1 MLKNYLI
8 ITLRNLKKNKGYSF
22 INIFGLAVGIAVCI
36 LIMLFVQDE
45 LSYDRFHEK
54 SDRTFRLCLDA
65 AAGEIAEQCVTTC
78 APLAE
83 TLVRE
88 IPEIETAVR
97 FRNYGFPVFRYREK
111 AFSEEK
117 VFWADSSLFD
127 VFTIPFLKGN
137 PKTALS
143 QLNALVITETMA
155 KKYFGEENPIGKIIN
170 SDNRFDYIV
179 TAVVKDMPDNSH
191 FHFDF
196 IASLTRY
203 NDTRSPIWFNN
214 NWYTY
219 VVLREGASWQEVD
232 KKINPALTKY
242 YKPQIEAAFQT
253 TWEELVKKG
262 AKYNFNL
269 QPITDIHLNSHY
281 AQELEP
287 NGSMANVYIFSLIA
301 FAILCIAC
309 FNFMNLST
317 ARYSGRAKEVGIRKT
332 LGSDFGQLVRQFLS
346 ESIILVFVSTL
357 ISILFVYLL
366 IPVFND
372 ISGKEI
378 TLNLFNNF
386 YTIPLLLLLIL
397 IVGSAA
403 GIYPALFLASFKPM
417 TILGG
422 KFKDGIKGKAFR
434 SGLVIFQF
442 AISIILIIGTV
453 IVYSQLNYMQN
464 KNLGYEKEQLLI
476 IHKTDDLGDNIQAFK
491 DELRKN
497 PNVKSLTNSAQLPGM
512 HYGDNLYES
521 RVDGKSYRQLLRQG
535 YGDYDFAST
544 FKIKIADGRYYSR
557 DWAVD
562 ADNSIVINEA
572 AVKAL
577 RLKNPIGSEIYE
589 TGIGDETRTLKVVGI
604 MKDFHFQSL
613 HQQIEPLAM
622 MLITQGAARYTTIR
636 LSTDN
641 IRQSVESIKSI
652 WDSYA
657 GNQQFEYTFFNDD
670 YDLLYKSE
678 ERTSKLFVSF
688 AILAILIGCLGLFG
702 LAAYTAEKKTKEIG
716 IRKALG
722 ASVKSVLILLSKE
735 FVKWILIANAV
746 AWPIAYLL
754 MNQWLNDFAYR
765 TDISMMVFITAG
777 ASALLIALGAVSYQA
792 FKAALA
798 NPVDSLKYE

>member
-1 MLKNYLI
+1 MFKNYLT
-8 ITLRNLKKNKGYSF
+8 ITLRNLRKYKGYSF

-45 LSYDRFHEK
+45 LNYDRFHEK
-54 SDRTFRLCLDA
+54 SDRVFRLCLDA
-65 AAGEIAEQCVTTC
+65 RAGEIAEQGVTTC

-88 IPEIETAVR
+88 IPEVETAVR
-97 FRNYGFPVFRYREK
+97 FRNYGFPVFRYGEK
-111 AFSEEK
+111 AFSEER

-137 PKTALS
+137 PKTVLS
-143 QLNALVITETMA
+143 QLNALIITETMA

-196 IASLTRY
+196 IASLARY

-219 VVLREGASWQEVD
+219 VVLREGVSWQDVE

-253 TWEELVKKG
+253 TWEELVKNG

-269 QPITDIHLNSHY
+269 QPVTDIHLNSHY

-287 NGSMANVYIFSLIA
+287 NSSMANVYIFSLIA
-301 FAILCIAC
+301 LAILCIAC

-317 ARYSGRAKEVGIRKT
+317 ARYSSRAKEVGIRKT

-346 ESIILVFVSTL
+346 ESIILVFVSTI
-357 ISILFVYLL
+357 ISILLVYLL
-366 IPVFND
+366 LPVFND

-386 YTIPLLLLLIL
+386 YALPSLLLLIL
-397 IVGSAA
+397 FVGSAA
-403 GIYPALFLASFKPM
+403 GIYPAFFLASFKPM
-417 TILGG
+417 TVLGG
-422 KFKDGIKGKAFR
+422 KFKDGSRGKAFR

-442 AISIILIIGTV
+442 SISIILIIGTV
-453 IVYSQLNYMQN
+453 IVYGQLNYMQN
-464 KNLGYEKEQLLI
+464 KNLGYEKEQLLV
-476 IHKTDDLGDNIQAFK
+476 IHKTDDLGNSIDAFK
-491 DELRKN
+491 NELRKN
-497 PNVKSLTNSAQLPGM
+497 PNVKYLTNSVQLPGM
-512 HYGDNLYES
+512 NYGDNLFES
-521 RVDGKSYRQLLRQG
+521 RVNGKSYRQLLRQG
-535 YGDYDFAST
+535 YADYDFAST
-544 FKIKIADGRYYSR
+544 FKIKMADGRYYSR
-557 DWAVD
+557 ERAVD
-562 ADNSIVINEA
+562 ADNSIVLNEA
-572 AVKAL
+572 AVKSL
-577 RLKNPIGSEIYE
+577 RLKNPIGTEIYE
-589 TGIGDETRTLKVVGI
+589 TGIGDETRILKVVGI

-622 MLITQGAARYTTIR
+622 RLLTQGAARYTTVR
-636 LSTDN
+636 LSTEN

-657 GNQQFEYTFFNDD
+657 GNQQFEYTFFNED
-670 YDLLYKSE
+670 YDRLYKSE
-678 ERTSKLFVSF
+678 ERTSKLFVTFS
-688 AILAILIGCLGLFG
+688 ILAIMIGCLGLFG
-702 LAAYTAEKKTKEIG
+702 LAAYTAEKRTKEIG
-716 IRKALG
+716 IRKVLG
-722 ASVKSVLILLSKE
+722 ASIQSILVLLSKE
-735 FVKWILIANAV
+735 FMKWIVIANV
-746 AWPIAYLL
+746 VSWPIAYYL
-754 MNQWLNDFAYR
+754 MNTWLQDFAYR
-765 TDISMMVFITAG
+765 IDIGFMVFLFAG
-777 ASALLIALGAVSYQA
+777 GSALIIAIITVSIQA
-792 FKAALA
+792 IKTAIA
-798 NPVDSLKYE
+798 NPVESLKYE